1 MTLGSSS
8 SHGMSM
14 EAVASAR
21 GFELLTRCVYV
32 PPLMQ
37 PSVAEAEPCFCSSKD
52 SSEVACHDTECI
64 NYATY
69 VECPLDR
76 CPTGRGCRNQRL
88 QRPDL
93 FPHLE
98 PFQTE
103 FKGFGVRT
111 TERVRALDP
120 VGEYVGEI
128 IGQKELL
135 RRTNGLGRMETN
147 FYYIQM
153 SNGVYID
160 ARHRGGFTRFV
171 NHSCNPNCKAEKW
184 TVGGETRLLV
194 FALREL
200 APGDE
205 ITFDYQWT
213 LLGRQRIKCDMPPT
227 LFVFCISLTMN
238 YSMRR
243 CFCGE
248 SVCKGFI
255 GGEVEKKPTD
265 TPDGVFQDP
274 TDADT
279 VDEYLVGR
287 TLRLFNP
294 SSGDGSHSFSI
305 VLVKR
310 YVH

>member
-1 MTLGSSS
+1 
-8 SHGMSM
+8 
-14 EAVASAR
+14 
-21 GFELLTRCVYV
+21 
-32 PPLMQ
+32 
-37 PSVAEAEPCFCSSKD
+37 
-52 SSEVACHDTECI
+52 
-64 NYATY
+64 
-69 VECPLDR
+69 
-76 CPTGRGCRNQRL
+76 
-88 QRPDL
+88 
-93 FPHLE
+93 
-98 PFQTE
+98 
-103 FKGFGVRT
+103 
-111 TERVRALDP
+111 
-120 VGEYVGEI
+120 
-128 IGQKELL
+128 
-135 RRTNGLGRMETN
+135 
-147 FYYIQM
+147 
-153 SNGVYID
+153 
-160 ARHRGGFTRFV
+160 RFV

-213 LLGRQRIKCDMPPT
+213 LLGRQRIKCDIPPT